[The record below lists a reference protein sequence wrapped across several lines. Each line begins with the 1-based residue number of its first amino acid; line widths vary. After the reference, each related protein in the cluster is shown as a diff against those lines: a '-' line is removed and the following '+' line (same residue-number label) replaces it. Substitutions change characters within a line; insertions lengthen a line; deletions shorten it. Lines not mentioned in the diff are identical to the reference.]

1 MVAVVRA
8 HPTLQ
13 PFESSLL
20 IGWNLHRLVV
30 EIVPCLASRGRMVAT
45 AAQVTSRGRNGAT

>member
-8 HPTLQ
+8 PPTLQ

-20 IGWNLHRLVV
+20 IGWNLHRLV

-45 AAQVTSRGRNGAT
+45 AQVTSRGRNGAT